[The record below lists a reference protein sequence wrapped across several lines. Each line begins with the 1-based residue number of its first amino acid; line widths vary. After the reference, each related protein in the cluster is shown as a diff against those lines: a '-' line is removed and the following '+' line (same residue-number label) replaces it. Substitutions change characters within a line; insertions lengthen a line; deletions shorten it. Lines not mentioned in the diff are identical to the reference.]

1 MFYAQSTITVISG
14 RYTFDRYILRKKGEV
29 KGGDSGG
36 GEAEDSEG
44 DNEGRECVCVGGGGG
59 CEGRTERDSKVGYIM
74 GKREAEAEGEERET
88 ETETER
94 DRQRH
99 RERQRQRQI

>member
-14 RYTFDRYILRKKGEV
+14 RYTFERYILRKKGEV

-36 GEAEDSEG
+36 GEGEDSEG
-44 DNEGRECVCVGGGGG
+44 DNEGRERGEG

-74 GKREAEAEGEERET
+74 GKREAQAEGEERERDRERQT
-88 ETETER
+88 ETETETET
-94 DRQRH
+94 DLA
-99 RERQRQRQI
+99 EDGS